1 MKLPQESSVYECIN
15 IFEIY
20 YIYIYSVYVI
30 YARTRA
36 HIYIYMYIYHNIFP
50 GHLVTV
56 KYLRLERYYERFPDA
71 RRCTTP
77 LKPSNN
83 QRLSMQADY

>member
-1 MKLPQESSVYECIN
+1 MNVSTFLRYT
-15 IFEIY
+15 
-20 YIYIYSVYVI
+20 IYIYSVYVI

>member
-1 MKLPQESSVYECIN
+1 
-15 IFEIY
+15 
-20 YIYIYSVYVI
+20 
-30 YARTRA
+30 
-36 HIYIYMYIYHNIFP
+36 MYIYHNIFP

>member
-1 MKLPQESSVYECIN
+1 MNILFILFTVFKYFIVSYVYIKELYIN
-15 IFEIY
+15 IKYCF
-20 YIYIYSVYVI
+20 S
-30 YARTRA
+30 
-36 HIYIYMYIYHNIFP
+36 